1 MAQAQGKTL
10 EPVTTRPLGPR
21 LRAIVARLAQVAC
34 PPGIQ
39 ADGMTDALLAELEA
53 LLSALPAGARVA
65 LTGGLVAFDQGA
77 RLYPRSR
84 GRRFTRLPAGDAE
97 AYFRNVLARG
107 GRSGSALNTVKS
119 LVVFCYHEL
128 PQVKDELGYQPDA
141 YMASVARRRLTTYG
155 AVLPPPAPV
164 AAGIT
169 RGADVP
175 ADLRIDCDVVI
186 IGSGAG
192 GATMAAELADAGVD
206 VVVVEEG
213 GYHPTE
219 SFGSRTG
226 PAMRALYR
234 DAGAELALGR
244 PPVLFSQGR
253 CVGGSTVVNGGMS
266 WRTPERAL
274 DRWAEEEC
282 IPAIRAADM
291 EAHFAKAE
299 ARISV
304 ALQDPET
311 IGRDSRLLKAGADA
325 LGWRIIP
332 NLRNQVHCAGSN
344 NCTNG
349 CPTGAKQSMLVT
361 SIPRALRRGT
371 RLFADCRAERITWSD
386 RVPTRRATGVEAR
399 FTRPGREH
407 GPRLTVAAK
416 VVVVAGGA
424 VQTPAL
430 LMRSGIRHPR
440 LGRDL
445 TLHPNAGV
453 VAFFDEEVLG
463 WQGVHQAYQVR
474 EFIDDGILLT
484 AVNLAPA
491 LLAMGLPG
499 YGRELGAM
507 MADYNHIV
515 TAGCL
520 IEDTGSGR
528 VRNIPGLGAQVTY
541 QLSAADA
548 DRVVAGAGHVAELML
563 AAGARRVLLPFAGAP
578 EVRDVAGLRAVL
590 DRPVAR
596 GGLQLF
602 TVHLMGTARMSA
614 DPRRGVTDSFGA
626 CHGMAN
632 LLVADASVLPG
643 PIGVNPMETII
654 SLVMR
659 NAQHLLEQR
668 ERHGI

>member
-1 MAQAQGKTL
+1 
-10 EPVTTRPLGPR
+10 VTRF
-21 LRAIVARLAQVAC
+21 AEVAC
-34 PPGIQ
+34 PPGIR
-39 ADGMTDALLAELEA
+39 ADGRAQALLEEFEALLA
-53 LLSALPAGARVA
+53 ALPAGTRAA
-65 LTGGLVAFDQGA
+65 LAAGLVAFDQGA

-84 GRRFTRLPAGDAE
+84 GRRFTRLPAAEAE
-97 AYFRNVLARG
+97 AYFRNVLARSG
-107 GRSGSALNTVKS
+107 GTGAAAQRLKS

-128 PQVKDELGYQPDA
+128 APVKEELGYRPDG
-141 YMASVARRRLTTYG
+141 YMASVAQRRLATYG
-155 AVLPPPAPV
+155 PLLPARQPAL
-164 AAGIT
+164 AGIT
-169 RGADVP
+169 SGADVT

-186 IGSGAG
+186 VGSGAG
-192 GATMAAELADAGVD
+192 GATMAAELADAGID
-206 VVVVEEG
+206 VVIVEEG

-219 SFGSRTG
+219 SFSSRAG
-226 PAMRALYR
+226 RALRALYR

-244 PPVLFSQGR
+244 PPVLFSEGR

-266 WRTPERAL
+266 WRTPERVL
-274 DRWAEEEC
+274 DRWAREEG

-304 ALQDPET
+304 SPQDPET
-311 IGRDSRLLKAGADA
+311 IGRDSQLLKAGADA

-361 SIPRALRRGT
+361 SIPRALGRGA
-371 RLFADCRAERITWSD
+371 RLFADCRAERITWSG
-386 RVPTRRATGVEAR
+386 RRATGVEAR

-578 EVRDVAGLRAVL
+578 EVRDIAGLKAVL

>member
-1 MAQAQGKTL
+1 MAQPQGETG
-10 EPVTTRPLGPR
+10 EPAATRRLGPR
-21 LRAIVARLAQVAC
+21 LRVIVTRFAEVAC
-34 PPGIQ
+34 PPGIT
-39 ADGMTDALLAELEA
+39 ADGMAEDLLAEFEL
-53 LLSALPAGARVA
+53 LLSALPSGTRKG
-65 LTGGLVAFDQGA
+65 LTGALVAFDQGA
-77 RLYPRSR
+77 RLSPRSR
-84 GRRFTRLPAGDAE
+84 GRRFTRLPAADAE
-97 AYFRNVLARG
+97 AYFRHVLARG
-107 GRSGSALNTVKS
+107 GAIGSVLNTVKA

-128 PQVKDELGYQPDA
+128 PQVKDQLGYQPDD
-141 YMASVARRRLTTYG
+141 YMASVARRRLATYG
-155 AVLPPPAPV
+155 AALPAPAPAV
-164 AAGIT
+164 TGIT
-169 RGADVP
+169 RGADVT

-192 GATMAAELADAGVD
+192 GATMAAELADAGVS
-206 VVVVEEG
+206 VVIVEEG

-234 DAGAELALGR
+234 DAGAELALGS

-266 WRTPERAL
+266 WRTPERIL
-274 DRWAEEEC
+274 DRWAAQEG

-299 ARISV
+299 GRISV

-311 IGRDSRLLKAGADA
+311 IGRDSQLLKAGADA

-361 SIPRALRRGT
+361 SIPRALGRGA
-371 RLFADCRAERITWSD
+371 RLFADCRAERITWSG
-386 RVPTRRATGVEAR
+386 RRATGVEAR
-399 FTRPGREH
+399 FTRPGGER
-407 GPRLTVAAK
+407 GPALTVAAK
-416 VVVVAGGA
+416 VVVAAGGA

-463 WQGVHQAYQVR
+463 WQGVHQAFQVR
-474 EFIDDGILLT
+474 EFIDDGILMT
-484 AVNLAPA
+484 AVNLAPS

-507 MADYNHIV
+507 MAEYNHIV

-520 IEDTGSGR
+520 IEDTSSGR
-528 VRNIPGLGAQVTY
+528 VRNVPGLGTQVTY
-541 QLSAADA
+541 QLSDADA
-548 DRVVAGAGHVAELML
+548 DRVVRGTGYIAELML

-578 EVRDVAGLRAVL
+578 EVRDLAGLKAIVDGPVPRA
-590 DRPVAR
+590 
-596 GGLQLF
+596 GMQLF

-614 DPRRGVTDSFGA
+614 DPVRGVTDSFGA
-626 CHGMAN
+626 CHGMPN
-632 LLVADASVLPG
+632 LLVADASLLPT

-659 NAQHLLEQR
+659 NAQRLLEQR
-668 ERHGI
+668 ERYGI

>member
-1 MAQAQGKTL
+1 MAQPQDGTG
-10 EPVTTRPLGPR
+10 EPVPARRLGPR
-21 LRAIVARLAQVAC
+21 LRAIVTRFAQVAC
-34 PPGIQ
+34 PPELATG
-39 ADGMTDALLAELEA
+39 GLTGALITEFEA
-53 LLSALPAGARVA
+53 LLSALPAGTATM
-65 LTGGLVAFDQGA
+65 LTGALVAFDQGA
-77 RLYPRSR
+77 RLSPRSR
-84 GRRFTRLPAGDAE
+84 GRRFTRLPAPDAE
-97 AYFRNVLARG
+97 AYFRAVLARG
-107 GRSGSALNTVKS
+107 GAIGSALHTIKG

-128 PQVKDELGYQPDA
+128 PPVKEQLGYRPDA
-141 YMASVARRRLTTYG
+141 YMAGVARRRLTTYG
-155 AVLPPPAPV
+155 AALPAP
-164 AAGIT
+164 APTPAGIT
-169 RGADVP
+169 RGADVT

-186 IGSGAG
+186 VGSGAG
-192 GATMAAELADAGVD
+192 GATMAAELADAGLD
-206 VVVVEEG
+206 VVIVEEG

-219 SFGSRTG
+219 SFGSQTGRATRT
-226 PAMRALYR
+226 LYR

-266 WRTPERAL
+266 WRTPERVL
-274 DRWAEEEC
+274 DRWAQQEG

-291 EAHFAKAE
+291 EAYFALAE
-299 ARISV
+299 ERLSV
-304 ALQDPET
+304 APQDPET
-311 IGRDSRLLKAGADA
+311 IGRDSQLLKAGADA

-361 SIPRALRRGT
+361 SIPRALGRGA
-371 RLFADCRAERITWSD
+371 RLFADCHAERITWSGQ
-386 RVPTRRATGVEAR
+386 RATGVEAR
-399 FTRPGREH
+399 FTRPGGQH
-407 GPRLTVAAK
+407 GPALTVAAR
-416 VVVVAGGA
+416 VVVAAGGA

-445 TLHPNAGV
+445 TLHPNAKV

-474 EFIDDGILLT
+474 EFIDDGILMT

-507 MADYNHIV
+507 MAQYDHVV

-528 VRNIPGLGAQVTY
+528 VRTIPGLGPRVTY

-548 DRVVAGAGHVAELML
+548 ARVVRGTGYIAELML

-578 EVRDVAGLRAVL
+578 EVRDLTDLAAIVNSPVPRAGM
-590 DRPVAR
+590 
-596 GGLQLF
+596 QLF

-614 DPRRGVTDSFGA
+614 DPARGVTDSFGA
-626 CHGMAN
+626 CHGLPN
-632 LLVADASVLPG
+632 LLVADASLLPT

-668 ERHGI
+668 ERHGT